1 MKAGADKIRLTHRL
15 ANVLRTRIAEP
26 TVQLLKQGV
35 TPRAIAASMA
45 TGAVIGIF
53 PVLGTTTA
61 ICLAVALL
69 LRLNL
74 VAIQILNWLV
84 YPLQVLLI
92 IPFIDLG
99 QRLFSDTRV
108 VLSLVEIQ
116 SAFAQGWVQ
125 AIGRFWG
132 LMLNGVFA
140 WAIVSVPVG
149 IVVYLVLVVVL
160 QRAGICAQ
168 GAQARQ

>member
-1 MKAGADKIRLTHRL
+1 MPSTARILRDMKAGAGKIRLTHRL

-61 ICLAVALL
+61 TCLAVALL

-74 VAIQILNWLV
+74 VTIQILNWLV

-92 IPFIDLG
+92 IPFM
-99 QRLFSDTRV
+99 T
-108 VLSLVEIQ
+108 LVSGC
-116 SAFAQGWVQ
+116 SAIHGWCC
-125 AIGRFWG
+125 RW
-132 LMLNGVFA
+132 
-140 WAIVSVPVG
+140 SRSSRHSR
-149 IVVYLVLVVVL
+149 
-160 QRAGICAQ
+160 RAGSKPSAVSGVSC
-168 GAQARQ
+168 